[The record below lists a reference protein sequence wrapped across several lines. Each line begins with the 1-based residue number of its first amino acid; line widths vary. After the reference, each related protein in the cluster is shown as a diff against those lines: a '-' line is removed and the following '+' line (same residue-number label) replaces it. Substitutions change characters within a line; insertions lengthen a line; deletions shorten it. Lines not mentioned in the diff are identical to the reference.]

1 MARFIS
7 DELPEDDENDA
18 STIDL
23 GFIQD
28 AFTDPA
34 LFRETEKLIADAD
47 PAEDFLAKLP
57 ELDADDL
64 KLLEE
69 VEDEPEVEVQLVEE
83 GVTGKK
89 PRKPKNY
96 INNADLMYQVSISR
110 EQDQMTNEL
119 VKMLTM
125 LCARYATRGQFSGYS
140 YVDDMKAYAMY
151 MIVRT
156 WRAFNPEKGSNPFAF
171 YTQCIKNSFI
181 QYLKKESN
189 ERDIRDQLLVEAGLN
204 PSFGYGDSDDG
215 DSGNADY

>member
-7 DELPEDDENDA
+7 DELPDDDTELATTDVVVDDDLAPINTDA
-18 STIDL
+18 
-23 GFIQD
+23 
-28 AFTDPA
+28 
-34 LFRETEKLIADAD
+34 
-47 PAEDFLAKLP
+47 LP
-57 ELDADDL
+57 ELDAEEL
-64 KLLEE
+64 ALLES
-69 VEDEPEVEVQLVEE
+69 DPEPEVEVQMIDLNVS
-83 GVTGKK
+83 GKK

-96 INNADLMYQVSISR
+96 INNADLMIQVSISR

-125 LCARYATRGQFSGYS
+125 LCDRYATRGQFSGYS

-181 QYLKKESN
+181 QYLNKESN

-204 PSFGYGDSDDG
+204 PSFGYGDGDDSDT
-215 DSGNADY
+215 SSDY

>member
-7 DELPEDDENDA
+7 DELPEDDEQEASVVDA
-18 STIDL
+18 
-23 GFIQD
+23 
-28 AFTDPA
+28 A
-34 LFRETEKLIADAD
+34 LFVDVLTPDVLLASAD
-47 PAEDFLAKLP
+47 DFLTHLP
-57 ELDADDL
+57 ELSADEL

-69 VEDEPEVEVQLVEE
+69 DVVEEEQVEVQLVDE
-83 GVTGKK
+83 GISGKK

-204 PSFGYGDSDDG
+204 PSFGYGDGDDVDSSSSD
-215 DSGNADY
+215 Y

>member
-7 DELPEDDENDA
+7 DDLPEDDENDTSA
-18 STIDL
+18 VDL

-28 AFTDPA
+28 AFVDPTVDATLANTDN
-34 LFRETEKLIADAD
+34 
-47 PAEDFLAKLP
+47 FLAHLP
-57 ELDADDL
+57 NLSADEL

-69 VEDEPEVEVQLVEE
+69 DSVDEEPEVAVQVIEE
-83 GVTGKK
+83 NVSGKK

-96 INNADLMYQVSISR
+96 INNADLMIQVSISR

-125 LCARYATRGQFSGYS
+125 LSDRYATRGQFSGYS

-181 QYLKKESN
+181 QYLNKESN

-204 PSFGYGDSDDG
+204 PSFGYGDDDDG
-215 DSGNADY
+215 GGNSDY

>member
-7 DELPEDDENDA
+7 DELPDDDTELATTDVVVDDDLAPINPDA
-18 STIDL
+18 
-23 GFIQD
+23 
-28 AFTDPA
+28 
-34 LFRETEKLIADAD
+34 
-47 PAEDFLAKLP
+47 LP
-57 ELDADDL
+57 ELDAEEL
-64 KLLEE
+64 ALLES
-69 VEDEPEVEVQLVEE
+69 DPEPEVEIQMIDLNVS
-83 GVTGKK
+83 GKK

-96 INNADLMYQVSISR
+96 INNADLMIQVSISR

-125 LCARYATRGQFSGYS
+125 LCDRYATRGQFSGYS

-181 QYLKKESN
+181 QYLNKESN

-204 PSFGYGDSDDG
+204 PSFGYGDGDDSDT
-215 DSGNADY
+215 SSDY